1 MSQSPERSPEPPFEK
16 SAEQSEPPKPV
27 KRPEEAKELASD
39 FLAAA
44 TFKLGH
50 LFAALFLVSMAILIF
65 EVVMRYVFD
74 RPTIWVHETTIFIC
88 AICFVFGGLHS
99 VSRNGHIRVVLL
111 YDHVSERTRRRLDIG
126 IYTIC
131 GFATGIFSHSLWP
144 TVVKSF
150 WAPTGEFRMITS
162 GSAWNPPYPT
172 LLRAF
177 LFLVLIAMTVQFA
190 IMAFDRF
197 RHRRK

>member
-1 MSQSPERSPEPPFEK
+1 MSRIT
-16 SAEQSEPPKPV
+16 EQARMA
-27 KRPEEAKELASD
+27 KRPEETEEIPSD
-39 FLAAA
+39 PIAAV
-44 TFKLGH
+44 TLKLGR
-50 LFAALFLVSMAILIF
+50 LFASLFLVSMVILIF

-88 AICFVFGGLHS
+88 AICFVFGGLHC

-111 YDHVSERTRRRLDIG
+111 YDHVSADVRRRLDIA

-131 GFATGIFSHSLWP
+131 GFATGMFSYSIWP

-177 LFLVLIAMTVQFA
+177 LFLVLIAMTMQFA
-190 IMAFDRF
+190 ILVFNRI
-197 RHRRK
+197 RRKSG

>member
-1 MSQSPERSPEPPFEK
+1 MSRFT
-16 SAEQSEPPKPV
+16 EQAKMA
-27 KRPEEAKELASD
+27 KRPEETQEVPSD

-44 TFKLGH
+44 TLKLGR
-50 LFAALFLVSMAILIF
+50 LFASLFLVSMAILIF

-74 RPTIWVHETTIFIC
+74 SPTIWVHETTIFIC
-88 AICFVFGGLHS
+88 AICFVFGGLHC

-111 YDHVSERTRRRLDIG
+111 YDHVSPAMRRRLDIA
-126 IYTIC
+126 IHTIC
-131 GFATGIFSHSLWP
+131 GLATGMFSHSIWP

-177 LFLVLIAMTVQFA
+177 LFLVLIAMTMQFA
-190 IMAFDRF
+190 ILVFNRI
-197 RHRRK
+197 RRKSG